1 MGYQYVDIGASC
13 SPRPLQTKRDASQV
27 ASIHLSNDKT
37 IELDNVCYWVL
48 SHKTTGWMRS
58 LHIFLNIVSTRFEIS
73 QYEKITQFW
82 KWSAARVIIQIK
94 GTGSFVPAIFGYL
107 EFRRS
112 IKHQSF
118 QSC

>member
-37 IELDNVCYWVL
+37 IELDNVCSWVL

-58 LHIFLNIVSTRFEIS
+58 LHIFLNIVSTRFEIILKQLVNTKKLRS
-73 QYEKITQFW
+73 FENEVRPA
-82 KWSAARVIIQIK
+82 WSYRSK
-94 GTGSFVPAIFGYL
+94 EL
-107 EFRRS
+107 EALFLPS
-112 IKHQSF
+112 LAT
-118 QSC
+118 